1 MQVEIMRAIIAPNR
15 APGKKPAITALL
27 GKEGQDDVHVPDVV
41 SAFMEEADT
50 LPPIGVIDVPE
61 AVEVEEEDGVEVES
75 DVLDAVLASV
85 LELAVLVEVVV
96 FVSTMQ

>member
-1 MQVEIMRAIIAPNR
+1 MRAIIAPNR